1 MGFLERIWD
10 ETIAGPTPDSGLGK
24 LRKYNSFSASSSKA
38 SSMNDQMP
46 ISRCIVLK
54 NNYDSGS
61 MPSSPLGSSTHSS
74 PFSRN
79 SSNISHSACLFVFI
93 TACIHSAWVHP
104 KKLSNFKFL

>member
-61 MPSSPLGSSTHSS
+61 LPSSPLGSSTPSS
-74 PFSRN
+74 PFSPTTPREN
-79 SSNISHSACLFVFI
+79 K
-93 TACIHSAWVHP
+93 
-104 KKLSNFKFL
+104 KKLTRRKSMVDPKSPKGYDWIVLCALDR